1 VSSSGG
7 TLWFGSANCTKPAL
21 LATPSRGG
29 NVELLVRVQLDRRGV
44 ERIER
49 DLQLMFVDREGVLD
63 SARKPRIP
71 VPRGAILGGYT
82 ATWGKAPRLVFAVIA
97 ASVTRTVIIARSP
110 KRGSAI
116 ELRIPPNAE
125 TVTLDPST
133 TARLL
138 DASHTPAVL
147 WERVRD
153 GAIAFPVSVAC
164 APQGDDAVNAL
175 EDVLDELAGRIPPA
189 IATRST
195 GAGPNQGLD
204 DGDESSIAAE
214 DDAELELLTRT
225 QHQGK
230 LDRLA
235 VRVELLRKRL
245 SLGALRSDAA
255 RAHYTRVVQG
265 LPDVPEH
272 QRRILVAHLGGE
284 V

>member
-1 VSSSGG
+1 MVARPVAAG
-7 TLWFGSANCTKPAL
+7 TVIEAAD
-21 LATPSRGG
+21 LATT
-29 NVELLVRVQLDRRGV
+29 
-44 ERIER
+44 
-49 DLQLMFVDREGVLD
+49 
-63 SARKPRIP
+63 P
-71 VPRGAILGGYT
+71 VAI
-82 ATWGKAPRLVFAVIA
+82 
-97 ASVTRTVIIARSP
+97 
-110 KRGSAI
+110 
-116 ELRIPPNAE
+116 
-125 TVTLDPST
+125 
-133 TARLL
+133 
-138 DASHTPAVL
+138 
-147 WERVRD
+147 D
-153 GAIAFPVSVAC
+153 GAVHGLVPAGS
-164 APQGDDAVNAL
+164 
-175 EDVLDELAGRIPPA
+175 LDELAGRIPPA
-189 IATRST
+189 IARRST

-204 DGDESSIAAE
+204 DGDESSTAAE